1 MIKNDRQY
9 KITKAQAE
17 KFRRSASE
25 VREKLSTTSSED
37 DLMKLELQLSAFESQ
52 LADLESE
59 LRAYESLQQ
68 NRNESMEIT
77 SLCELPSVL
86 IKARIASGLSQRQL
100 AEKLSMKEQQIQ
112 RYEATDYAG
121 ANLQR
126 IDQVIRALGIRLQ
139 KQLFIPEVAV
149 TPDHL
154 FRKLGQVG
162 FNKEFVTYRLL
173 SPKLRAYLESGTSI
187 NDLEGLLFNNVASIS
202 RIFNWEPSRFL
213 SNMPLELD
221 QSIVSQTRFKMPVSA
236 NKARASA
243 YTVYAHYLA
252 LLTIQAT
259 PSVVGKPI
267 PTSWRHLRAQLDSFG
282 EVSLLNLVRYVWSLG
297 VVVLP
302 LKDSGQFHAATWRV
316 RGRNVIVIK
325 QQSSSEARWIIDL
338 LHDLW
343 HAAQSPELSEHSII
357 EDKPPYSDEQQLME
371 EQTANDFA
379 ADVVFR
385 GKSTDLAEECAA
397 ECSKRLEWLKSAV
410 QRVATRRG
418 VRVDLLAN
426 YLAYRLELEDQD
438 WWGAATNLQIHG
450 ADPWREVRDF
460 VVSKLKWDTL
470 VDEDRT
476 LLGQALETREF

>member
-17 KFRRSASE
+17 RFRQSASE
-25 VREKLSTTSSED
+25 VREKLSATSRED
-37 DLMKLELQLSAFESQ
+37 DLMKQELQLSAFESQ

-77 SLCELPSVL
+77 SLSELPCVL

-100 AEKLSMKEQQIQ
+100 AEKLGMKEQQIQ

-126 IDQVIRALGIRLQ
+126 IDQVIQALGIRLQ

-154 FRKLGQVG
+154 FSKLGQVG
-162 FNKEFVTYRLL
+162 LSKEFVRDRLL
-173 SPKLRAYLESGTSI
+173 SPKLRACLETGTSI
-187 NDLEGLLFNNVASIS
+187 NNLEGLLFNNVATIS
-202 RIFNWEPSRFL
+202 RIFNWEPSRVL

-221 QSIVSQTRFKMPVSA
+221 QSVVSQTRFKMPATV
-236 NKARASA
+236 NRERASA

-252 LLTIQAT
+252 LLTLQAT

-267 PTSWRHLRAQLDSFG
+267 PISWRHLKAQLDNFG
-282 EVSLLNLVRYVWSLG
+282 ELSLLNLVKYVWSLG

-325 QQSSSEARWIIDL
+325 QQTSSEARWIIDL

-343 HAAQSPELSEHSII
+343 HAAQSPELSEHSTI
-357 EDKPPYSDEQQLME
+357 EDKPPYSDENQLLE
-371 EQTANDFA
+371 EQAATDFA
-379 ADVVFR
+379 ADVVFSGR
-385 GKSTDLAEECAA
+385 STDLAEECAM
-397 ECSKRLEWLKSAV
+397 ECSKRLEWLKSAI
-410 QRVATRRG
+410 QRVAKRRG

-426 YLAYRLELEDQD
+426 YLAYRLELEGEN
-438 WWGAATNLQIHG
+438 WWGTATNLQST
-450 ADPWREVRDF
+450 AVDPWLQVRDF
-460 VVSKLKWDTL
+460 VVSKLNWDAL
-470 VDEDRT
+470 VDEDRM
-476 LLGQALETREF
+476 LLAQAFETREF

>member
-243 YTVYAHYLA
+243 YTV
-252 LLTIQAT
+252 
-259 PSVVGKPI
+259 
-267 PTSWRHLRAQLDSFG
+267 
-282 EVSLLNLVRYVWSLG
+282 
-297 VVVLP
+297 
-302 LKDSGQFHAATWRV
+302 
-316 RGRNVIVIK
+316 
-325 QQSSSEARWIIDL
+325 
-338 LHDLW
+338 
-343 HAAQSPELSEHSII
+343 
-357 EDKPPYSDEQQLME
+357 
-371 EQTANDFA
+371 
-379 ADVVFR
+379 
-385 GKSTDLAEECAA
+385 
-397 ECSKRLEWLKSAV
+397 
-410 QRVATRRG
+410 
-418 VRVDLLAN
+418 
-426 YLAYRLELEDQD
+426 
-438 WWGAATNLQIHG
+438 
-450 ADPWREVRDF
+450 
-460 VVSKLKWDTL
+460 
-470 VDEDRT
+470 
-476 LLGQALETREF
+476 